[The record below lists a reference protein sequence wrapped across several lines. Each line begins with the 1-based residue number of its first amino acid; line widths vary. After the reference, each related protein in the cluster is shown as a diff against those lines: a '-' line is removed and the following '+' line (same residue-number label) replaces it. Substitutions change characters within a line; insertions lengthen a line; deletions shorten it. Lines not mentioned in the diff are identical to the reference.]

1 MPAELRST
9 RSRRAAFALLLVAAL
24 ALAAAL
30 TSSSAKGPRGVSGTR
45 DPNAPMVA
53 PAGMALVPGGTFLMG
68 SESGFPD
75 EAPVHRVRVE
85 PFYLGLTEVT
95 VADYQR
101 CVDEGHCA
109 PASTRASWPEL
120 FPNEADAWSQ
130 FCNAHVSARAQH
142 PINCVEWGLADAYC
156 RAHGWRLPTEE
167 EFEFAARGGA
177 EERTFPWGEQPPD
190 ETRLNACGPECS
202 PLVSAIRGSGW
213 LHLYERPDPW
223 GGTSP
228 VGSFPAGR
236 GRWGHLD
243 LSGNVWEWTSTLYC
257 PYENPGCFSDER
269 VVRGSGFL
277 QVNLLKTRAT
287 RRNQD
292 TEWHASGDSGFRCA
306 TSLGRNPPP
315 GASAPS
321 FTLMHQRPGTL
332 RWALLFAVVVS
343 LLVLIGAVLGLL
355 GGGGSVLTLPI
366 MLLVVGL
373 VQVTAAA
380 MSVTVLAVTAP
391 ISAIA
396 HARRG
401 NVRLALGLLLG
412 AGGATGA
419 FLGGRL
425 ARALPPT
432 VLLAGFVLVMAVTAR
447 AMLRRRVASTS
458 APRAQDTPLRRALRT
473 ALLALSGLGVGVLSG
488 LLGVGGGFLIVPI
501 LTLLADVP
509 ISIAVGTSAVVISVN
524 SMAGVIGQHA
534 WSYVDWQLAVAFS
547 LASVIGTLV
556 GGRYTGRVAP
566 ERLRR
571 WFGVLVLVA
580 GAVVLTRQVLP
591 GLRDLLRSHSQVAP
605 AQQHDRG

>member
-1 MPAELRST
+1 M
-9 RSRRAAFALLLVAAL
+9 RSRRAALALLLVAAL
-24 ALAAAL
+24 ALVVALASSSLHGPRGGRGRGNSNAL
-30 TSSSAKGPRGVSGTR
+30 TST
-45 DPNAPMVA
+45 

-68 SESGFPD
+68 SETGFPD

-85 PFYLGLTEVT
+85 SFYLGINEVT

-101 CVDEGHCA
+101 CVEERRCA

-120 FPNEADAWSQ
+120 FPNEVDAWSQ
-130 FCNAHVSARAQH
+130 FCNANVPSRAQH
-142 PINCVEWGLADAYC
+142 PINCVEWGMADTYC
-156 RAHGWRLPTEE
+156 RAYGWRLPTEE
-167 EFEFAARGGA
+167 EFEYAARGGA
-177 EERTFPWGEQPPD
+177 EQRTFPWGEQPPD
-190 ETRLNACGPECS
+190 ETRLNACGPECT
-202 PLVSAIRGSGW
+202 PIISAIRGSGW
-213 LHLYERPDPW
+213 LRLYDRPDPW

-236 GRWGHLD
+236 GRWGHFD

-257 PYENPGCFSDER
+257 PYDNPGCFSDER

-306 TSLGRNPPP
+306 TSLGRNPPV

-332 RWALLFAVVVS
+332 RWALLFAVVVT

-401 NVRLALGLLLG
+401 NVRLPLGILLG

-419 FLGGRL
+419 FLGGRI
-425 ARALPPT
+425 ARALPPPL
-432 VLLAGFVLVMAVTAR
+432 LLAGFVLVMAVTAR
-447 AMLRRRVASTS
+447 AMLRRRS
-458 APRAQDTPLRRALRT
+458 AATTAPPAQTTLLRRVLRT
-473 ALLALSGLGVGVLSG
+473 ALLVLSGLGVGVLSG
-488 LLGVGGGFLIVPI
+488 LLGVGGGFLIVPV
-501 LTLLADVP
+501 LTLLAGMP
-509 ISIAVGTSAVVISVN
+509 MSIAVGTSAVVISVN
-524 SMAGVIGQHA
+524 SMAGVIGQRA
-534 WSYVDWQLAVAFS
+534 WVYVDWQLAVAFS
-547 LASVIGTLV
+547 LASVIGTLI
-556 GGRYTGRVAP
+556 GGRYTGRIAP

-580 GAVVLTRQVLP
+580 GTMVLTRQVLP

-605 AQQHDRG
+605 AHQHDRG